1 MAVERA
7 SPPPLPA
14 EAADARVLSTV
25 SWVLTQR
32 LGLPLALPVRAYF
45 YGSREAFE
53 RGLVS
58 EAGAEPWLA
67 RDQASFATGVGNA
80 SGIFLRADKLATA
93 PLVARA
99 GLYAHELTHMSQY
112 ELAGGRR
119 ATSEQ
124 WIREGFADWVKF
136 RTLDA
141 LSLRPF
147 AESRRRIIE
156 EVRRA
161 GPVDGFP
168 ALGVLVSSRQWVG
181 ARESAGVPATYGQ
194 AFLATDWLVERYG
207 IEKVIEYFRRFG
219 RLDDRVFNFRTVFGV
234 PPGQFAQEFRARRPA
249 LL

>member
-1 MAVERA
+1 VAVERA

-25 SWVLTQR
+25 SWILTQR
-32 LGLPLALPVRAYF
+32 LGLSLSLPVRAYF

-53 RGLVS
+53 HGLVR

-67 RDQASFATGVGNA
+67 RDQASFATGVGTA
-80 SGIFLRADKLATA
+80 HGIFLRADKLAAA
-93 PLVARA
+93 PLHVRA
-99 GLYAHELTHMSQY
+99 GLFAHELTHMSQY

-124 WIREGFADWVKF
+124 WLREGFAEWVKF

-147 AESRRRIIE
+147 AESRRRVID

-168 ALGVLVSSRQWVG
+168 ALGVLVSNRQWVG
-181 ARESAGVPATYGQ
+181 ARESAGTAATYGQ
-194 AFLATDWLVERYG
+194 AFLATDWLIERHG
-207 IEKVIEYFRRFG
+207 SEKVIEYFRRFG
-219 RLDDRVFNFRTVFGV
+219 KTDDRATNFRAVFDT
-234 PPGQFAQEFRARRPA
+234 PPGQFAQEFRSRLPT